1 MLDENAEILKQ
12 LKELKRLPQ
21 NNTKKSKKLVKQLNQ
36 NLNSIVMS
44 YKNISNAFEKQ
55 ASASS

>member
-1 MLDENAEILKQ
+1 MLDDNAGILKK

-21 NNTKKSKKLVKQLNQ
+21 SNVKKSKRLVKQLNQ